1 MGGTARDDGSPVEPG
16 EGQTFP
22 VPSTSLSL
30 RHAIAYGGVDDEGE
44 PVLIIT
50 DGVSS
55 VALESGLSGPSDEAV
70 VAARRLAATAEDFA
84 SRIAD
89 LLPEG
94 LPEGKERRPGR
105 RPPNRRKLPGPKGA
119 TRS

>member
-22 VPSTSLSL
+22 IPSTSLSL
-30 RHAIAYGGVDDEGE
+30 RHAIAYGGVDDDGE

-70 VAARRLAATAEDFA
+70 VAARRLAATADDFA

-89 LLPEG
+89 LLPG
-94 LPEGKERRPGR
+94 APGGKDRGSGR
-105 RPPNRRKLPGPKGA
+105 RPPNRRKIPAPKGA
-119 TRS
+119 IRS